1 MAEETQIEK
10 DDWQTILGELD
21 EISRELNQL
30 SEMTL
35 GNKDAFEDDEFPTLI
50 HFISEIKKEKKSQSW
65 EKIEGFSKLIKE
77 NLKFLDET
85 QQIKLQNK
93 MIDRSFIGVLPKNT
107 TTIGNNVMEIL
118 NHIPIILEI
127 INESIRAMFIDIKL
141 KLGLPIVKFEKE
153 VLDIKHQIELLAEEV
168 KSHTKIKKGFAS
180 KDEQM
185 IYTQAFRE
193 TYLEIIEKSQNYIIR
208 DFKTHSRAYEDV
220 YDRFTNKMKNYRES
234 PAYDDFIK
242 GNIAEVEKA
251 IDNWPTEGF
260 KAFSK
265 ALKFIRKIDDRLSDT
280 RQTFIQQIKT
290 ELDKDINELV
300 ATVES
305 LWTLENKIDGSAFSK
320 MKETSDKVI
329 SAARFFIRTVDVV
342 ATDPHD
348 KLVNDPKILQNATE
362 MATIA
367 FEATFGVS
375 EEDLAKYIKQVL
387 VTKSTKKLLSEIEE
401 VKQNTTEPNNLDD
414 ILTSIPFIV
423 DFAQKQEMLL
433 KELAADLLDTQEK
446 YIKKIK
452 TINKQLGKSE
462 AIDVFSEDQ
471 IIKLDTIILSDM
483 KPLQNIGKLLKEA
496 LSQAAKAIGEF
507 ESQFSDNLGF
517 NINPQLDGKLT
528 KYRRPSYSPTVKQAN
543 NAMSELEKFA
553 KDLAKDTGVAIEQY
567 SKDLKN
573 FSVKSKALKEFQKLL
588 KSVAKDAI
596 GGKIDLSQITTRL
609 EQVITEYSKLLL
621 AIITENATDLN
632 VILMKPDSIDF
643 SDLDL
648 ESFNSKHTDFIS
660 NISFESVIK
669 QQEEKKKELSCAKCG
684 AKIVWKQEDY
694 NDMLAVNVL
703 KVRCENNHEE
713 TIIGFDSDDEEEE
726 AEPIEVKCAKCGSEA
741 LTPSAIDLFSK
752 GEMIVTATC
761 PKKHKTEFI
770 IKS

>member
-553 KDLAKDTGVAIEQY
+553 KDLAMDTGVAIEQY

>member
-1 MAEETQIEK
+1 
-10 DDWQTILGELD
+10 
-21 EISRELNQL
+21 
-30 SEMTL
+30 
-35 GNKDAFEDDEFPTLI
+35 
-50 HFISEIKKEKKSQSW
+50 
-65 EKIEGFSKLIKE
+65 
-77 NLKFLDET
+77 
-85 QQIKLQNK
+85 
-93 MIDRSFIGVLPKNT
+93 
-107 TTIGNNVMEIL
+107 
-118 NHIPIILEI
+118 
-127 INESIRAMFIDIKL
+127 
-141 KLGLPIVKFEKE
+141 
-153 VLDIKHQIELLAEEV
+153 
-168 KSHTKIKKGFAS
+168 
-180 KDEQM
+180 
-185 IYTQAFRE
+185 
-193 TYLEIIEKSQNYIIR
+193 
-208 DFKTHSRAYEDV
+208 
-220 YDRFTNKMKNYRES
+220 

-242 GNIAEVEKA
+242 RNIAEVEKA

-414 ILTSIPFIV
+414 ILASIPFIV

>member
-761 PKKHKTEFI
+761 PKKHKTEFT

>member
-553 KDLAKDTGVAIEQY
+553 KDLAMDTGVAIEQY

-726 AEPIEVKCAKCGSEA
+726 AEPIEVKCAKCSSEA

>member
-1 MAEETQIEK
+1 LVEEKQIER

-35 GNKDAFEDDEFPTLI
+35 GNKDAFEDEEFPALI
-50 HFISEIKKEKKSQSW
+50 HFINEIKKEKKSQSW
-65 EKIEGFSKLIKE
+65 EKIEVFAKLIKE

-107 TTIGNNVMEIL
+107 TTIGNNIMEIL
-118 NHIPIILEI
+118 NHIPIILEV
-127 INESIRAMFIDIKL
+127 INESVRAMFIDIKL
-141 KLGLPIVKFEKE
+141 KLGFPIVKFEKE
-153 VLDIKHQIELLAEEV
+153 VLDIKHQIELLAEEI
-168 KSHTKIKKGFAS
+168 KSHTKLKKGFGS
-180 KDEQM
+180 KEEHM

-208 DFKTHSRAYEDV
+208 DFKIHSKAFEDV

-242 GNIAEVEKA
+242 GNIADIEKA
-251 IDNWPTEGF
+251 IDNWPTDGF

-290 ELDKDINELV
+290 ELDKDITELV
-300 ATVES
+300 STIES

-320 MKETSDKVI
+320 MKESSDKVI
-329 SAARFFIRTVDVV
+329 SAAKFFIRTVDVV
-342 ATDPHD
+342 ASDPYD
-348 KLVNDPKILQNATE
+348 ILVNDPKILQNATE

-367 FEATFGVS
+367 FESTFGVS
-375 EEDLAKYIKQVL
+375 EEDLTQYTKQVL
-387 VTKSTKKLLSEIEE
+387 VTKSTKKLLTEIEE
-401 VKQNTTEPNNLDD
+401 LKQNTTEPNNLVD
-414 ILTSIPFIV
+414 IIESIPAIV
-423 DFAQKQEMLL
+423 NFTEKQELLL

-446 YIKKIK
+446 YIKRIK
-452 TINKQLGKSE
+452 NINKHLGQAE
-462 AIDVFSEDQ
+462 AINVFTDNQ
-471 IIKLDTIILSDM
+471 IIKLDTVILSDM
-483 KPLQNIGKLLKEA
+483 KPLQEIGKLLKEA
-496 LSQAAKAIGEF
+496 LSQAAKVIGEF
-507 ESQFSDNLGF
+507 ESQFSDTLGF

-543 NAMSELEKFA
+543 KSMTELENFA
-553 KDLAKDTGVAIEQY
+553 KNLAKDTGVAIEQY
-567 SKDLKN
+567 SKDLKD

-588 KSVAKDAI
+588 KSIAKDATS
-596 GGKIDLSQITTRL
+596 GKIDLSQITTRL
-609 EQVITEYSKLLL
+609 EQVIAEYSKLLQT
-621 AIITENATDLN
+621 IITENTDELN
-632 VILMKPDSIDF
+632 IILMKPDSIDF

-648 ESFNSKHTDFIS
+648 KSFNSKHNGLIS

-669 QQEEKKKELSCAKCG
+669 QQEEKKKELTCAKCG

-694 NDMLAVNVL
+694 NEMLAVNVL

-713 TIIGFDSDDEEEE
+713 TIIGFDEEEEE
-726 AEPIEVKCAKCGSEA
+726 AKPIEVKCAKCGSEA

-752 GEMIVTATC
+752 GELIITATC
-761 PKKHKTEFI
+761 PKKHKSVFN

>member
-1 MAEETQIEK
+1 MAEDTQIEK

-35 GNKDAFEDDEFPTLI
+35 GNKDAFEDEEFPALI

-85 QQIKLQNK
+85 QQTKLQNK

-141 KLGLPIVKFEKE
+141 KLGFPIVKFEKE
-153 VLDIKHQIELLAEEV
+153 VLDIKHQIELLADEV
-168 KSHTKIKKGFAS
+168 KSHTKLKKGFAS

-208 DFKTHSRAYEDV
+208 DFKTHSKAYEDV

-251 IDNWPTEGF
+251 IDNWSTEGF

-342 ATDPHD
+342 ATDPRD

-414 ILTSIPFIV
+414 ILASIPFIV

-452 TINKQLGKSE
+452 TINKQLGKAE

-471 IIKLDTIILSDM
+471 IIKLDTIVLSDM

-543 NAMSELEKFA
+543 NGMTELEKFA

-609 EQVITEYSKLLL
+609 EQVIAEYSKLLQ

-713 TIIGFDSDDEEEE
+713 TIIGFDSDNEEEE

-761 PKKHKTEFI
+761 PKKHKTDFT